1 MYKIKLDG
9 KILYYP
15 GDREA
20 AVINPELD
28 LQTGYAGELTL
39 KVPALNPLYNDIHNR
54 KSMISVIKQKSFTEK
69 SAQEKKTGLKI
80 NRLKQPERCRS
91 WQIRFCRSRNGTTCR
106 PGKC

>member
-28 LQTGYAGELTL
+28 LQTGYAWR
-39 KVPALNPLYNDIHNR
+39 VNPESTGF
-54 KSMISVIKQKSFTEK
+54 KSSVQ
-69 SAQEKKTGLKI
+69 
-80 NRLKQPERCRS
+80 
-91 WQIRFCRSRNGTTCR
+91 
-106 PGKC
+106 